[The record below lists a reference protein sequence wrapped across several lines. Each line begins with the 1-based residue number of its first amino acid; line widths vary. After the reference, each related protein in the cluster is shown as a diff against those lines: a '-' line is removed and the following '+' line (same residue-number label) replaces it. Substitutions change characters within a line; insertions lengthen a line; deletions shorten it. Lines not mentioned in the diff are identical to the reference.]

1 MGGVLATRQARNNQS
16 SSYRN
21 IVSRYGNRCHWLKDD
36 KFLKVLEGD
45 SVDTDILDEEL
56 RLLQDEEP
64 KTVGRKSHA
73 TLVAGATSVN

>member
-1 MGGVLATRQARNNQS
+1 MMERCVYFVCYS
-16 SSYRN
+16 
-21 IVSRYGNRCHWLKDD
+21 VSRYGNRCRWLKDD

-64 KTVGRKSHA
+64 KTYV
-73 TLVAGATSVN
+73 